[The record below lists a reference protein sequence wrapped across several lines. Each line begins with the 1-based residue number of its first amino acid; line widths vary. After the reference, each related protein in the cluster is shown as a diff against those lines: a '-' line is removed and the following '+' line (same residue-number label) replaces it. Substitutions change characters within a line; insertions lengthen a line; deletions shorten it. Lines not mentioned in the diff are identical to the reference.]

1 MILLIEAGGM
11 RSSAPLSRSTATVSK
26 STMIACLAAV
36 SMLASAAHPG
46 LAQGIMARN
55 DTARKRRSEGFF
67 MRGLMILGEREKGGS
82 ITSMSKDYAG
92 IMKNWARF
100 VNFLINNNLGV
111 AIPPRRHLV

>member
-1 MILLIEAGGM
+1 
-11 RSSAPLSRSTATVSK
+11 
-26 STMIACLAAV
+26 
-36 SMLASAAHPG
+36 
-46 LAQGIMARN
+46 
-55 DTARKRRSEGFF
+55 
-67 MRGLMILGEREKGGS
+67 MILGEREKGGS